1 MGLGPL
7 HHGASTE
14 CRVRKLGSGLPV
26 SRLGNPEDCSS
37 SLGPGIF
44 ICKKRASE
52 PFLSTPVVQVLH
64 KCGKVISLL
73 GCWLGV
79 PCATRWESLA
89 DKSCEAPGAGLG
101 PKQGFEKGQL
111 SPLCSLGLLGD
122 TQLPLP
128 SAVLETPASE
138 RRAGL

>member
-1 MGLGPL
+1 MERALN
-7 HHGASTE
+7 AESE
-14 CRVRKLGSGLPV
+14 CWVQVSQYSGWVTPKTAHPPWALA
-26 SRLGNPEDCSS
+26 SS
-37 SLGPGIF
+37 SV
-44 ICKKRASE
+44 KRGLRS
-52 PFLSTPVVQVLH
+52 PSCPRLRSQVLH
-64 KCGKVISLL
+64 RCGKVIGLL
-73 GCWLGV
+73 GCWLGA
-79 PCATRWESLA
+79 PCATRWENLA